1 SVYDVVLTGKDYI
14 RILGIDSTSKDRSR
28 RIIFKNLILTPVTKI
43 SKEKYHGHVYNL
55 NIEPEHKYIAN
66 GVLVSNCDPPFFS
79 NKKYEVIW
87 KDGYEVRAFED
98 RWKGGIEHYVGW
110 MEERIRECHR
120 VLKKT
125 GSIYLHCDW
134 HASHYLKVMMDRVFG
149 YNNFR
154 NEIVWCYTS
163 GNARK
168 MFARKHDTIFFY
180 TKTDKWTFNLDDV
193 RIPWDDEDKVR
204 KPVKWRG
211 KDYFRNPKG
220 KICPDWWADIPCFS
234 TASASKERIG
244 YPTQKP
250 EKLLERII
258 KASSNPGDIVLDPM
272 CGCGTAV
279 AVAHKL
285 GRQWIGIDVSPT
297 ACRLMTDRLRS
308 LGVSIGENNIIGL
321 PRTIEEL
328 RNMDPF
334 EFQNWVCQKI
344 GGRVSTRKIKDRVI
358 DGWSFDGRPIQVK
371 RSEKVGRTKV
381 DEFET
386 ALRREKKDKGIIVA
400 FSFTR
405 DAYEEVAR
413 AKMHDGLEIELKRV
427 DELVEQ

>member
-1 SVYDVVLTGKDYI
+1 MKSSGTN
-14 RILGIDSTSKDRSR
+14 ILGVINMFEPNTIYCGDCKEVLKKFPDECVD
-28 RIIFKNLILTPVTKI
+28 LI
-43 SKEKYHGHVYNL
+43 YM
-55 NIEPEHKYIAN
+55 
-66 GVLVSNCDPPFFS
+66 DPPFFS

-87 KDGYEVRAFED
+87 EDGYEVRAFED

-149 YNNFR
+149 YRNFQ
-154 NEIVWCYTS
+154 NEIIWCYTGLS
-163 GNARK
+163 QRK
-168 MFARKHDTIFFY
+168 SSWVRKHDNILFY
-180 TKTDKWTFNLDDV
+180 TKGKNWTFNYDEV
-193 RIPWDDEDKVR
+193 RVPVSEARLKRIKYSDKQF
-204 KPVKWRG
+204 KSG
-211 KDYFRNPKG
+211 KAATNPKG
-220 KICPDWWADIPCFS
+220 KIPEDWWIIPIIGS
-234 TASASKERIG
+234 TSKERLG

-297 ACRLMTDRLRS
+297 ACRLMTDRLRN
-308 LGVSIGENNIIGL
+308 LGVSIGENDIVGL

-328 RNMDPF
+328 RSMQPF
-334 EFQNWVCQKI
+334 EFQNWVCQKL
-344 GGRVSTRKIKDRVI
+344 GGRVSTRKSGDMGI
-358 DGWSFDGRPIQVK
+358 DGWTFDGKPIQVK
-371 RSEKVGRTKV
+371 QSERVGRNVV
-381 DEFET
+381 DNFET
-386 ALRREKKDKGIIVA
+386 ALRRVGKDKGVIIA
-400 FSFTR
+400 FSFSKG
-405 DAYEEVAR
+405 AYEEVAR
-413 AKMHDGLEIELKRV
+413 AKMHDELEIELKEV
-427 DELVEQ
+427 SELVEQY

>member
-1 SVYDVVLTGKDYI
+1 MFEPNTIYCGDCKEVLKKFPDECV
-14 RILGIDSTSKDRSR
+14 D
-28 RIIFKNLILTPVTKI
+28 LI
-43 SKEKYHGHVYNL
+43 YM
-55 NIEPEHKYIAN
+55 
-66 GVLVSNCDPPFFS
+66 DPPFFS

-98 RWKGGIEHYVGW
+98 RWKGGIEHYIGW

-149 YNNFR
+149 YGNFQ
-154 NEIVWCYTS
+154 NEIVWCYHGGGITKH
-163 GNARK
+163 RFK
-168 MFARKHDTIFFY
+168 RKHDTIFYY
-180 TKTDKWTFNLDDV
+180 TKTGRYTFNPICKDSGRATKFYKKGIEV
-193 RIPWDDEDKVR
+193 KNP
-204 KPVKWRG
+204 PV
-211 KDYFRNPKG
+211 FE
-220 KICPDWWADIPCFS
+220 DWWNDIPARG
-234 TASASKERIG
+234 TATNSSEWLG

-250 EKLLERII
+250 EALLERII

-308 LGVSIGENNIIGL
+308 LGVSIGENDIVGL

-328 RNMDPF
+328 RSMQPF
-334 EFQNWVCQKI
+334 EFQNWVCQKL
-344 GGRVSTRKIKDRVI
+344 GGRVSTRKSGDMGI
-358 DGWSFDGRPIQVK
+358 DGWTFDGKPIQVK
-371 RSEKVGRTKV
+371 QSERVGRNVV
-381 DEFET
+381 DNFET
-386 ALRREKKDKGIIVA
+386 ALRRVGKDKGVIIA
-400 FSFTR
+400 FSFSKG
-405 DAYEEVAR
+405 AYEEVAR
-413 AKMHDGLEIELKRV
+413 AKMHDGLEIELKEV
-427 DELVEQ
+427 SELVEQY

>member
-1 SVYDVVLTGKDYI
+1 MFEPNTIYCGDCKEVLKKFPDECV
-14 RILGIDSTSKDRSR
+14 D
-28 RIIFKNLILTPVTKI
+28 LI
-43 SKEKYHGHVYNL
+43 YM
-55 NIEPEHKYIAN
+55 
-66 GVLVSNCDPPFFS
+66 DPPFFS

-98 RWKGGIEHYVGW
+98 RWRGGIEHYISW

-154 NEIVWCYTS
+154 NEIIWAYS
-163 GNARK
+163 GRENPRQR
-168 MFARKHDTIFFY
+168 MFARKHDIMLFY
-180 TKTDKWTFNLDDV
+180 TKTNKYTFNMQFIPYRAEYIKQFFKYRDKDGRLYQLQPDGKGGRYKQYLDESKGQPVNDV
-193 RIPWDDEDKVR
+193 WTDI
-204 KPVKWRG
+204 KPIWFRG
-211 KDYFRNPKG
+211 
-220 KICPDWWADIPCFS
+220 AQ
-234 TASASKERIG
+234 KEALG

-297 ACRLMTDRLRS
+297 ACKLMTDRLRS
-308 LGVSIGENNIIGL
+308 LGVSIGENDIVGL

-328 RNMDPF
+328 RSMQPF
-334 EFQNWVCQKI
+334 EFQNWVCQKL
-344 GGRVSTRKIKDRVI
+344 GGRISTRKSGDMGI
-358 DGWSFDGRPIQVK
+358 DGWTFDGKPIQVK
-371 RSEKVGRTKV
+371 QSERVGRNVV
-381 DEFET
+381 DNFET
-386 ALRREKKDKGIIVA
+386 ALRRVGKDKGVIIA
-400 FSFTR
+400 FSFSKG
-405 DAYEEVAR
+405 AYEEVAR
-413 AKMHDGLEIELKRV
+413 AKMHDGLEIELKEV
-427 DELVEQ
+427 SELVEEH

>member
-1 SVYDVVLTGKDYI
+1 MFEPNTIYCGDCKEVLKKFPDECV
-14 RILGIDSTSKDRSR
+14 D
-28 RIIFKNLILTPVTKI
+28 LI
-43 SKEKYHGHVYNL
+43 YM
-55 NIEPEHKYIAN
+55 
-66 GVLVSNCDPPFFS
+66 DPPFFS

-87 KDGYEVRAFED
+87 EDGYEVRAFED

-149 YNNFR
+149 YRNFQ
-154 NEIVWCYTS
+154 NEIIWCYTGLS
-163 GNARK
+163 QRK
-168 MFARKHDTIFFY
+168 SSWVRKHDNILFY
-180 TKTDKWTFNLDDV
+180 TKGKNWTFNYDEV
-193 RIPWDDEDKVR
+193 RVPVSEARLKRIKYSDKQF
-204 KPVKWRG
+204 KSG
-211 KDYFRNPKG
+211 KAATNPKG
-220 KICPDWWADIPCFS
+220 KIPEDWWIIPIIGS
-234 TASASKERIG
+234 TSKERLG

-297 ACRLMTDRLRS
+297 ACRLMTDRLRN
-308 LGVSIGENNIIGL
+308 LGVSIGENDIVGL

-328 RNMDPF
+328 RSMQPF
-334 EFQNWVCQKI
+334 EFQNWVCQKL
-344 GGRVSTRKIKDRVI
+344 GGRVSTRKSGDMGI
-358 DGWSFDGRPIQVK
+358 DGWTFDGKPIQVK
-371 RSEKVGRTKV
+371 QSERVGRNVV
-381 DEFET
+381 DNFET
-386 ALRREKKDKGIIVA
+386 ALRRVGKDKGVIIA
-400 FSFTR
+400 FSFSKG
-405 DAYEEVAR
+405 AYEEVAR
-413 AKMHDGLEIELKRV
+413 AKMHDELEIELKEV
-427 DELVEQ
+427 GE

>member
-1 SVYDVVLTGKDYI
+1 MINMFKPNSIYCGDCKEVLKKFPDECV
-14 RILGIDSTSKDRSR
+14 D
-28 RIIFKNLILTPVTKI
+28 LI
-43 SKEKYHGHVYNL
+43 YM
-55 NIEPEHKYIAN
+55 
-66 GVLVSNCDPPFFS
+66 DPPFFS

-87 KDGYEVRAFED
+87 KDGFEVRAFED
-98 RWKGGIEHYVGW
+98 RWKGGIEHYIGW

-149 YNNFR
+149 YNKFR
-154 NEIVWCYTS
+154 NEIVWHYVGGGWS
-163 GNARK
+163 K
-168 MFARKHDTIFFY
+168 SFWSRKHDIILFY
-180 TKTDKWTFNLDDV
+180 TKSNEWTFNVDDV
-193 RIPWDDEDKVR
+193 RVPYDEKTIERNKYILAGKVR
-204 KPVKWRG
+204 PI
-211 KDYFRNPKG
+211 NPSG
-220 KICPDWWADIPCFS
+220 RLPDDVWDIPVLRQN
-234 TASASKERIG
+234 AKERLG

-308 LGVSIGENNIIGL
+308 LGVSIGENDIVGL

-328 RNMDPF
+328 RSMHWF
-334 EFQNWVCQKI
+334 EFQNWVCQKL
-344 GGRVSTRKIKDRVI
+344 GGRVSTGDEDKKGI
-358 DGWSFDGRPIQVK
+358 DGWTFDGRPIQVK
-371 RSEKVGRTKV
+371 RWGKKVGRTVV
-381 DEFET
+381 DQFET
-386 ALRREKKDKGIIVA
+386 TLRKFKKDKGIIVA

>member
-1 SVYDVVLTGKDYI
+1 MFEPNTIYCGDCKEVLKKFPDECV
-14 RILGIDSTSKDRSR
+14 D
-28 RIIFKNLILTPVTKI
+28 LI
-43 SKEKYHGHVYNL
+43 YM
-55 NIEPEHKYIAN
+55 
-66 GVLVSNCDPPFFS
+66 DPPFFS

-87 KDGYEVRAFED
+87 EDGYEVRAFED

-149 YNNFR
+149 YRNFQ
-154 NEIVWCYTS
+154 NEIIWCYTGLS
-163 GNARK
+163 QRK
-168 MFARKHDTIFFY
+168 SSWVRKHDNILFY
-180 TKTDKWTFNLDDV
+180 TKGKNWTFNYDEV
-193 RIPWDDEDKVR
+193 RVPVSEARLKRIKYSDKQF
-204 KPVKWRG
+204 KSG
-211 KDYFRNPKG
+211 KAATNPKG
-220 KICPDWWADIPCFS
+220 KIPEDWWIIPIIGS
-234 TASASKERIG
+234 TSKERLG

-297 ACRLMTDRLRS
+297 ACRLMTDRLRN
-308 LGVSIGENNIIGL
+308 LGVSIGENDIVGL

-328 RNMDPF
+328 RSMQPF
-334 EFQNWVCQKI
+334 EFQNWVCQKL
-344 GGRVSTRKIKDRVI
+344 GGRVSTRKSGDMGI
-358 DGWSFDGRPIQVK
+358 DGWTFDGKPIQVK
-371 RSEKVGRTKV
+371 QSERVGRNVV
-381 DEFET
+381 DNFET
-386 ALRREKKDKGIIVA
+386 ALRRVGKDKGVIIA
-400 FSFTR
+400 FSFSKG
-405 DAYEEVAR
+405 AYEEVAR
-413 AKMHDGLEIELKRV
+413 AKMHDELEIELKEV
-427 DELVEQ
+427 SELVEQY